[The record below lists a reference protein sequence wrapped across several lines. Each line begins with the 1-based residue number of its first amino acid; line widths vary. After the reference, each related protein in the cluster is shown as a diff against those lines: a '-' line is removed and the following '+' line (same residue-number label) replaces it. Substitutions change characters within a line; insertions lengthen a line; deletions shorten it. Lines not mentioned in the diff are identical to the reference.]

1 MMNTSKLKGW
11 ITLLG
16 EMKGRNVNLGI
27 WEEGS
32 IKSMLISFHPL

>member
-16 EMKGRNVNLGI
+16 GMKGRNVDFGI
-27 WEEGS
+27 FNIVFG
-32 IKSMLISFHPL
+32 KRVP